1 MCYLKINWNQMIL
14 DHIYI
19 YIYIIIYQ
27 IDHRWIDK
35 QRESGLQHRLQQSV
49 PKAHTS
55 AVRES

>member
-14 DHIYI
+14 DHT
-19 YIYIIIYQ
+19 IIYQ
-27 IDHRWIDK
+27 IDHRWIEK
-35 QRESGLQHRLQQSV
+35 QRETGLQHRLQQSV